1 MKKRRPEQS
10 LLAIALIVLMLL
22 CVGCTKKTDEG
33 KIPITTSS
41 DEARREFLQGRDLF
55 DRLLLQSSIQ
65 RFENAVA
72 KDTNFALAYL
82 NLAQVS
88 PTAKRF
94 FENLKKSV
102 ALADKVTEGERL
114 LILGFEAGVNGDPT
128 KQKEYYDKLVVLYP
142 GDERAHFAIGNY
154 FVGQQE
160 YGRAVE
166 HYKKAT
172 EIDSNFSPAY
182 NSLGYAYRPMNN
194 YAGAEKAFKKYT
206 ELIPNDPNPYDSH
219 AELLMKMGRFEES
232 ITYYE
237 KALSQDPH
245 FIGSHLGIAAN
256 LMFVGKPEDAVA
268 RLQKLYDMARDE
280 GEQRTA
286 LFTKAVHYV
295 DGGKMD
301 LALQEMDKQHAMA
314 EKIHDVAQMSG
325 DLATKAAIVLE
336 MGRYDDA
343 LGMFEKST
351 TLIDESDLSQA
362 IKDNVRLVH
371 HYNVATVAM
380 KKKDFKTSKA
390 EAEEFAKGA
399 EAMQS
404 QTLIRQSHELD
415 GMIALEEKQYDKAL
429 AELQQASQL
438 NPYNLYRISLAY
450 AGKGD
455 KASAKDFCMKAA
467 RDNTLPTLNYAF
479 IRFKAEK
486 MLTKM

>member
-1 MKKRRPEQS
+1 MKKRGPEWS
-10 LLAIALIVLMLL
+10 LLALALVVLMLL
-22 CVGCTKKTDEG
+22 CVGCAKKTDEG

-41 DEARREFLQGRDLF
+41 DEARREFLQGRDLS
-55 DRLLLQSSIQ
+55 DRLLLQNSIQ
-65 RFENAVA
+65 RFESAVA
-72 KDTNFALAYL
+72 KDSNFALAYF

-94 FENLKKSV
+94 FENMKKSV
-102 ALADKVTEGERL
+102 ALAVKVSEGERL
-114 LILGFEAGVNGDPT
+114 LILGFEAGVNGDPA

-142 GDERAHFAIGNY
+142 GDERAHFALGNY
-154 FVGQQE
+154 YNGQQE
-160 YGRAVE
+160 YARAVE

-182 NSLGYAYRPMNN
+182 NSLGYSYRPMNN
-194 YAGAEKAFKKYT
+194 YADAEKAFKKYT
-206 ELIPNDPNPYDSH
+206 ELIPNDPNPYDSY
-219 AELLMKMGRFEES
+219 AELLMKMGRFDES

-256 LMFVGKPEDAVA
+256 LMFMGKPEEAEA

-280 GEQRTA
+280 GEQRIA
-286 LFTKAVHYV
+286 LFLKTVHYV

-301 LALQEMDKQHAMA
+301 MALQEMDKQHAMA
-314 EKIHDVAQMSG
+314 EKITDVAQMSG
-325 DLATKAAIVLE
+325 DLAAKAAIVLE
-336 MGRYDDA
+336 MGKYDDA
-343 LGMFEKST
+343 LGMFEKSKK
-351 TLIDESDLSQA
+351 LIEESDLSQA
-362 IKDNVRLVH
+362 IKDNVKLVH
-371 HYNVATVAM
+371 HYNVAMVAM

-390 EAEEFAKGA
+390 EAEEFGKGA
-399 EAMQS
+399 EAMRS
-404 QTLIRQSHELD
+404 QTLIRQSHELA

-450 AGKGD
+450 TGKGD
-455 KASAKDFCMKAA
+455 KANAKEFCMRAA

-479 IRFKAEK
+479 IRSKAEK
-486 MLTKM
+486 TLAKM